1 MDERIIQLRDG
12 HPMFFRVWPAAE
24 TKATMHIN
32 HGMTEHSER
41 YGRFAAYLNS
51 LGITVYAQD
60 HRGHGYTKAEDEKGW
75 FAEHDGWSVIVD
87 DAWALDMLISQ
98 EYPHVP
104 HLLFGHSMGSFLVRT
119 LIKSHSQHYA
129 GVIVCGTGASMGL
142 MGKAGKLIAARNAR
156 KYGARM
162 PDKLMEK
169 LSFSSYGRHFPG
181 EGQWAWL
188 TKDREAQKAYED
200 DILCGF
206 TCSSGFYVDLL
217 TGIERA
223 NDAKAAEGIS
233 KDLPMLIISG
243 DRDPVGA
250 YGKGVRK
257 VFRLYRKAG
266 LGNVRLRLF
275 PDDRHEILNETDS
288 DAVME
293 EIGRFCL
300 SIMEHGNE

>member
-1 MDERIIQLRDG
+1 MGI
-12 HPMFFRVWPAAE
+12 AA
-24 TKATMHIN
+24 
-32 HGMTEHSER
+32 
-41 YGRFAAYLNS
+41 
-51 LGITVYAQD
+51 
-60 HRGHGYTKAEDEKGW
+60 
-75 FAEHDGWSVIVD
+75 
-87 DAWALDMLISQ
+87 
-98 EYPHVP
+98 
-104 HLLFGHSMGSFLVRT
+104 
-119 LIKSHSQHYA
+119 
-129 GVIVCGTGASMGL
+129 
-142 MGKAGKLIAARNAR
+142 KAGKLIAIHNAK
-156 KYGARM
+156 KYGGRM

-169 LSFSSYGRHFPG
+169 LSFSSYGMHFPG
-181 EGQWAWL
+181 EGRWAWL
-188 TKDREAQKAYED
+188 TKDKSAQEKYEN

-266 LGNVRLRLF
+266 LSNVRLRHF